1 MYKEQLQERWQY
13 KYPPYYRFIKITLKH
28 RDYNKVDNGIN
39 WLAKALQNSFGEYV
53 LGPSAPAV
61 ARIRNQYIKNIV
73 IKIPPK
79 QSLVGTKRQLQKIK
93 NTFEAVSMFRPIRF
107 IIDVDAY

>member
-1 MYKEQLQERWQY
+1 M
-13 KYPPYYRFIKITLKH
+13 
-28 RDYNKVDNGIN
+28 
-39 WLAKALQNSFGEYV
+39 QNSFGEYV

-79 QSLVGTKRQLQKIK
+79 QSLVTTKKQLQKIK

-107 IIDVDAY
+107 IVDVDAY

>member
-13 KYPPYYRFIKITLKH
+13 KYPPYYRLIKITLKH
-28 RDYNKVDNGIN
+28 KDYNRVDTGVN
-39 WLAKALQNSFGEYV
+39 WLTKALQNSFGEYV
-53 LGPSAPAV
+53 LGPTAPAV
-61 ARIRNQYIKNIV
+61 SRIRNQYIKNIV

-79 QSLVGTKRQLQKIK
+79 KSLAHTKKQLQKIK
-93 NTFEAVSMFRPIRF
+93 NTFEAVSVFRPIRF